1 MAIQN
6 TLLSTLI
13 SSVYTS
19 TGNSAVTSVYFC
31 NSGASAVNFSVYA
44 VPNGSTA
51 NINTR
56 IYSNIQLASSDTYV
70 LDVEKLIL
78 GNGDTVQASATANT
92 SVATTISYIG
102 I

>member
-6 TLLSTLI
+6 TLLTTVAGNI
-13 SSVYTS
+13 YTS
-19 TGNSAVTSVYFC
+19 SGNSAVTSVYFC
-31 NSGASAVNFSVYA
+31 NSGASAVNFNVWA
-44 VPNGSTA
+44 VPSGGTA

-56 IYSNIQLASSDTYV
+56 IYNNIQLASADTYV

-78 GNGDTVQASATANT
+78 SNGDTIQANATANT
-92 SVATTISYIG
+92 SVSTTISYIG

>member
-1 MAIQN
+1 MTIQN
-6 TLLSTLI
+6 TLLTTVP

-31 NSGASAVNFSVYA
+31 NSGATAVNFSVWA

-56 IYSNIQLASSDTYV
+56 IYNNIQLASADTYV

-78 GNGDTVQASATANT
+78 GNGDSVQANATANT
-92 SVATTISYIG
+92 SISTTLSYIG